1 MLILRPA
8 RLSDLPGVEAIALAS
23 AVGITSLPPDR
34 DKLYEKI
41 RASTQ
46 SFAAE
51 VGVNG
56 EEIYFFVLE
65 DSVSGEIVGTS
76 GIVASAGFHDRFYS
90 YRNEIIVHASQ
101 ELKVS
106 NKIHALHLCHDLT
119 GSSLLTSFYID
130 PKYNDTPWPQLLSRA
145 RLLFMAENPHRF
157 ADRLAAENPG
167 LCDDEGNA
175 PFWNAVGRRFFGME
189 YPQAEQLSGGRSKTF
204 IAELMPQY
212 PIYVPLLPPDAQLAI
227 GQLHPVAQLP
237 FSMLLDE
244 GFEADTYIDI
254 FDGGPTVEARLS
266 TLRSIREN
274 RRLRVNCSPVINVNI
289 EANHQVKRVTN
300 PPELPYIIATTS
312 TEGFRAT
319 IASAAVDGAELLLSP
334 ELANTLEVAH
344 GESVR
349 ALLLGG
355 GWESAI

>member
-8 RLSDLPGVEAIALAS
+8 RLSDLPGVEAIAAAS

-51 VGVNG
+51 VDVNG

-65 DSVSGEIVGTS
+65 DAETGEIVGTS

-119 GSSLLTSFYID
+119 GTSLLTSFYID
-130 PKYNDTPWPQLLSRA
+130 PKFHDTQWPQLLSRA
-145 RLLFMAENPHRF
+145 RLLFIAEHSHRF

-167 LCDDEGNA
+167 LCDDAGNA

-212 PIYVPLLPPDAQLAI
+212 PIYVPLLPADAQLAI
-227 GQLHPVAQLP
+227 GQLHPIAQLP

-254 FDGGPTVEARLS
+254 FDGGPTVEARIS
-266 TLRSIREN
+266 TLRSIQEN
-274 RRLRVNCSPVINVNI
+274 RRLRVNRAPSLHVNVNAGGNG
-289 EANHQVKRVTN
+289 ERAAG
-300 PPELPYIIATTS
+300 PPQLPYIVATTS

-319 IASAAVDGAELLLSP
+319 IVNAAVDGGELLLSP
-334 ELANTLEVAH
+334 ALANTLEVAH

-355 GWESAI
+355 GWGSAL